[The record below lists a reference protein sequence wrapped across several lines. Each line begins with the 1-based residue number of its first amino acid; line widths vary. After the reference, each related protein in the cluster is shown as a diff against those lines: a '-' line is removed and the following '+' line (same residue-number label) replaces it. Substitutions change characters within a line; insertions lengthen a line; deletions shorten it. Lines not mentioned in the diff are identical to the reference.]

1 MSLFTGG
8 TGSANELDDYE
19 EGTWLP
25 QVHTQNG
32 HTNATYHYQQGYYTK
47 VGRIVHAQGYIHW
60 SGANNHSGYIYFNNF
75 PFNSANLANN
85 SQCGT
90 VMLHSATFPSGYTDA
105 VLYMGS
111 NSPGTN
117 LYYSKSG
124 SGWAAGLNTTSGEII
139 FSITYT
145 AT

>member
-47 VGRIVHAQGYIHW
+47 IGRIVHAQGYIHW
-60 SGANNHSGYIYFNNF
+60 SCSNNHS
-75 PFNSANLANN
+75 
-85 SQCGT
+85 
-90 VMLHSATFPSGYTDA
+90 
-105 VLYMGS
+105 
-111 NSPGTN
+111 
-117 LYYSKSG
+117 
-124 SGWAAGLNTTSGEII
+124 
-139 FSITYT
+139 
-145 AT
+145 